1 MAKVIN
7 KTITTRLTDMK
18 DGDVAEIV
26 NWFCDDE
33 MEPGTVVQRYKDA
46 LIIIGERSG
55 SCYPNIFTVED
66 MHLVKCKVTILPPGS
81 TIML

>member
-7 KTITTRLTDMK
+7 KTITTRLTNMK

-26 NWFCDDE
+26 NWFRDEE
-33 MEPGTVVQRYKDA
+33 MEPGTIVQRYGDA

-55 SCYPNIFTVED
+55 LCYPKLFTAED
-66 MHLVKCKVTILPPGS
+66 TCLLTCRVTVLPPGS